1 MIIPLNQLRK
11 YRVRITGV
19 IHIGAHFGEELRTY
33 KREGIKN
40 IAFIEP
46 CKSSYEVLQHNTR
59 NTNCKLFN
67 VALGS
72 SFGEGEMKTASHNL
86 GQSNS
91 LLKPKTHLEQHPE
104 VVFDGVEKVSIVTLD
119 SLNFGTEY
127 NMINMDVQGYE
138 LEVLK
143 GGLETLK
150 HIDIIYTEVNR
161 EEVYL
166 GCAKIEEMDVFLN
179 EFDRVKTEWCG
190 GWGDAVYIRKKQ

>member
-33 KREGIKN
+33 KREGIRN

-46 CKSSYEVLQHNTR
+46 CKSSYEVLQRNTR
-59 NTNCKLFN
+59 NSNCKLFN
-67 VALGS
+67 VALGA
-72 SFGEGEMKTASHNL
+72 SFCEGEMKTASHNL

-91 LLKPKTHLEQHPE
+91 LLTPETHLKQHPE

-119 SLNFGTEY
+119 SLKFGTEY

-143 GGLETLK
+143 GGLETIK

-161 EEVYL
+161 EDVYS
-166 GCAKIEEMDVFLN
+166 GCAKIEEIDAFLSD
-179 EFDRVKTEWCG
+179 FDRVKTEWCG